1 MSLFARTFIAAAAFV
16 FSLSSQAYQDDA
28 LPDIKRH
35 MLTELYKLTEI
46 DRTLASFE
54 RNAFLPALQ
63 QTEGWNPS
71 EHQCILATAHDY
83 LQEPLFNALLAELP
97 SELLARNVL
106 FFSKDFGKKV
116 NRVVIHGKGLSGL
129 EAEEQNQLKKNVDVI
144 TFLGKLSAVANQT
157 IKANMKPALTP
168 GILDCTPVPDAY

>member
-1 MSLFARTFIAAAAFV
+1 MSLFARTLITAALFV
-16 FSLSSQAYQDDA
+16 FSLSGQAYQDDA

-35 MLTELYKLTEI
+35 MLIELYKLTEI

-63 QTEGWNPS
+63 QTKGWSPS
-71 EHQCILATAHDY
+71 EHQCILASAHDY
-83 LQEPLFNALLAELP
+83 LREPLFDALLAELP
-97 SELLARNVL
+97 SELLARNAL

-129 EAEEQNQLKKNVDVI
+129 EAEEQTQLKNNVDVI
-144 TFLGKLSAVANQT
+144 TFLGELSAVANQT
-157 IKANMKPALTP
+157 LKTNMEPALTP
-168 GILDCTPVPDAY
+168 GILDCTPVPGAS

>member
-1 MSLFARTFIAAAAFV
+1 MSLFTKTLITTVVFI
-16 FSLSSQAYQDDA
+16 FSLSVQAYQDDA

-35 MLTELYKLTEI
+35 MLIELYELTEI

-63 QTEGWNPS
+63 QTKGWSSS
-71 EHQCILATAHDY
+71 EHQCILASAHDY
-83 LQEPLFNALLAELP
+83 LQEPLFNALLTELP
-97 SELLARNVL
+97 SELLARNAL
-106 FFSKDFGKKV
+106 FFSQDFGRKV

-144 TFLGKLSAVANQT
+144 TFLGKLSAVANQA
-157 IKANMKPALTP
+157 INANMKPALTP
-168 GILDCTPVPDAY
+168 GILDCTPVPNVS